1 MIGGRASS
9 RDEKRRAERRSRY
22 RQTAKPRDPL
32 NRLVV
37 VLIAF
42 VLIGAGYV
50 AVLVDLQVV
59 RPDRYRA
66 LGETQR
72 TGVRQLPAYRGRI
85 LDRNGF
91 VLASS
96 TPGHQVVA
104 DPSQI
109 VDSRATAALLAPYL
123 GIETGRLEELLV
135 PESDGDQYELLSRSV
150 SDDAAA
156 RLEELKRDDEISD
169 TLIGVYVRPEEER
182 IYPGGDLAKPIIGRV
197 DPDERGIYG
206 VESQYDEAMT
216 GIPGEEV
223 FERARFGSISVGDWK
238 VKPGSAGYDVVLTID
253 YRIQHVVEQALM
265 EHCAETGAKGATAVL
280 TNPRTSEILAMA
292 SVERAD
298 DASGQGDCI
307 IPGKNKALVD
317 TFEPGSVL
325 KPITVAAA
333 VEELGF
339 TKDTM
344 VEVPS
349 SITVGGATFTD
360 DPYHPG
366 APFPMSQ
373 IMANSM
379 NVGTI
384 KIAQQV
390 GPGNVYRYQ
399 NRFGFGQLTGIGA
412 KGEEAGTV
420 REPEQWQGA
429 DSASIPIGQ
438 GITVTA
444 AQLAAAYNVL
454 ANEGVYQN
462 LTLVRSLRSPEGVE
476 YPRNNPP
483 AKPVLTGETART
495 MADILVGV
503 VENGTGRTAAIDGY
517 TVAGKTGT
525 AWKVFE
531 DDGVFGYGSA
541 GNRRY
546 TATFA
551 GFVPA
556 FDPQLSMVVM
566 VDEPQRGW
574 SASAVAAPVFSEV
587 ALYALRI
594 LGVPPDTEPTNPDVR
609 VRAEPAEISEAPPA
623 SEQAESSETVPTPDP
638 AGPIGS
644 VDGQQAAAA
653 TEPGDSVSAEA
664 ALQ

>member
-1 MIGGRASS
+1 MIGRRASS
-9 RDEKRRAERRSRY
+9 RDEKRRAVRRSRY
-22 RQTAKPRDPL
+22 RRTAKPRDPL

-37 VLIAF
+37 VLIVFA
-42 VLIGAGYV
+42 LIGAGYV

-72 TGVRQLPAYRGRI
+72 TGVRTVPAYRGHI
-85 LDRNGF
+85 VDRNGF

-109 VDSRATAALLAPYL
+109 TDPRATAALLAPYV
-123 GIETGRLEELLV
+123 GIEAGQLAQLLQ
-135 PESDGDQYELLSRSV
+135 PKSENDHYELLTRSIT
-150 SDDAAA
+150 DDIAAQ
-156 RLEELKRDDEISD
+156 LEELKQDDEVSKA
-169 TLIGVYVRPEEER
+169 LIGIYVQPEEER

-253 YRIQHVVEQALM
+253 YRIQHVVEQALI
-265 EHCAETGAKGATAVL
+265 EHCADTGARGATAVL
-280 TNPRTSEILAMA
+280 TDPRTSEILAMA
-292 SVERAD
+292 SVERD
-298 DASGQGDCI
+298 DNGTGDGSCI

-325 KPITVAAA
+325 KPITIAAA

-339 TKDTM
+339 SADTM

-349 SITVGGATFTD
+349 SIRVGGATFTD

-366 APFPMSQ
+366 APFPVSQ

-384 KIAQQV
+384 RIAQQV
-390 GPGNVYRYQ
+390 GPGTVHRYQ
-399 NRFGFGQLTGIGA
+399 NRFGFGQLSGIGA

-420 REPEQWQGA
+420 REPEEWQGA

-454 ANEGVYQN
+454 ANDGLYQN
-462 LTLVRSLRSPEGVE
+462 LSLVRSLRSPEGVD
-476 YPRNNPP
+476 YPRNLPP
-483 AKPVLTGETART
+483 AKPVLSAETAWT

-503 VENGTGRTAAIDGY
+503 VDNGTGKTAAIDGY

-531 DDGVFGYGSA
+531 DNGVFGYGGP

-556 FDPQLSMVVM
+556 HAPQLSMVVV

-609 VRAEPAEISEAPPA
+609 VRAKPAEAAEPAAA
-623 SEQAESSETVPTPDP
+623 LESIPHSDS
-638 AGPIGS
+638 S
-644 VDGQQAAAA
+644 VDGPVGGRQAAPDPESAMSV
-653 TEPGDSVSAEA
+653 PGEA
-664 ALQ
+664 ASQ

>member
-1 MIGGRASS
+1 MIGRRASS
-9 RDEKRRAERRSRY
+9 RDEKRRAVRRSRY
-22 RQTAKPRDPL
+22 RRTTKPRDPL
-32 NRLVV
+32 NRLVI
-37 VLIAF
+37 VLIVFA
-42 VLIGAGYV
+42 LIGAGYL

-72 TGVRQLPAYRGRI
+72 TGVRALPAYRGHI
-85 LDRNGF
+85 VDRNGF

-109 VDSRATAALLAPYL
+109 ADARATAALLAPYL
-123 GIETGRLEELLV
+123 GIEAGRLAELLE
-135 PESDGDQYELLSRSV
+135 PESDNDHYELLTRSIT
-150 SDDAAA
+150 DDVAT
-156 RLEELKRDDEISD
+156 RLEELKQDEEVSE
-169 TLIGVYVRPEEER
+169 TLVGIYVQPEEER
-182 IYPGGDLAKPIIGRV
+182 IYPGGDLAKPVIGRV

-223 FERARFGSISVGDWK
+223 FEKARFGSISVGDWK

-253 YRIQHVVEQALM
+253 YRVQHVVEQALI
-265 EHCAETGAKGATAVL
+265 EHCAETGAEGATAVL
-280 TNPRTSEILAMA
+280 TDPRTSEILAMA
-292 SVERAD
+292 SVERSVEGAGHGG
-298 DASGQGDCI
+298 SGGDCI

-325 KPITVAAA
+325 KPITIAAA
-333 VEELGF
+333 AEELGF
-339 TKDTM
+339 TADTM
-344 VEVPS
+344 IEVPS

-366 APFPMSQ
+366 APFPVSQ

-390 GPGNVYRYQ
+390 GPGNVHRYQ
-399 NRFGFGQLTGIGA
+399 SRFGFGRLTGIGA
-412 KGEEAGTV
+412 RGEEAGTV
-420 REPEQWQGA
+420 REPEEWQGA

-454 ANEGVYQN
+454 ANGGLYQN
-462 LTLVRSLRSPEGVE
+462 LSLVRSLRSPEGVE
-476 YPRNNPP
+476 YPRNLPP
-483 AKPVLTGETART
+483 AKPVLSAKTAQT

-503 VENGTGRTAAIDGY
+503 VENGTGKTAAIDGY

-531 DDGVFGYGSA
+531 YDGAFGYGSA

-556 FDPQLSMVVM
+556 YDPKLSMVVV

-594 LGVPPDTEPTNPDVR
+594 LGVPPDTEPTSPDVR
-609 VRAEPAEISEAPPA
+609 VRAEPAEVPEPA
-623 SEQAESSETVPTPDP
+623 SNVES
-638 AGPIGS
+638 AGPNDTIDGRRPASDLESAAS
-644 VDGQQAAAA
+644 VVRKAA
-653 TEPGDSVSAEA
+653 S
-664 ALQ
+664 Q